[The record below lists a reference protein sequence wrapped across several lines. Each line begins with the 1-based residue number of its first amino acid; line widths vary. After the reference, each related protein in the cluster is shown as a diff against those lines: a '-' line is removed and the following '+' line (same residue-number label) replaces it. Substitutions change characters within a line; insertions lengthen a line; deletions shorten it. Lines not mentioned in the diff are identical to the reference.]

1 MNKPTAATIAA
12 TIKQNVLDLNA
23 KAIDFAE
30 FDRRQR
36 AAWDLVIGRPRIH
49 DRVLDILHDRV

>member
-1 MNKPTAATIAA
+1 MTKPTAITIAA
-12 TIKQNVLDLNA
+12 TIKQNVRDLDA

-36 AAWDLVIGRPRIH
+36 AAWDMVIGRPRIH
-49 DRVLDILHDRV
+49 DRVLDILHGRV

>member
-1 MNKPTAATIAA
+1 MNKPTAATISA
-12 TIKQNVLDLNA
+12 TIKQNVRDLNT

-49 DRVLDILHDRV
+49 DRVLNILHDRV

>member
-1 MNKPTAATIAA
+1 MNKPTAATISA
-12 TIKQNVLDLNA
+12 TIKQNVRDLNA

-49 DRVLDILHDRV
+49 DRVLNILHDRV

>member
-1 MNKPTAATIAA
+1 MNKPTAATISA
-12 TIKQNVLDLNA
+12 TIKQNVRDLNA
-23 KAIDFAE
+23 KAINFAE

-49 DRVLDILHDRV
+49 DRVLNILHDRV

>member
-1 MNKPTAATIAA
+1 MNKPTAATISA

-49 DRVLDILHDRV
+49 DRVLNILHDRV

>member
-12 TIKQNVLDLNA
+12 TIKQNVRDLNA